1 MAFKNNLCFCSD
13 LSTNKWVTATVKT
26 RLEEL
31 IEISYNV
38 GKGPTQYWVN
48 CDSQLLAPLNT
59 MKAYQQFIEEEG
71 IQVEAAEGIQV
82 EQAEAADYDS
92 DFNSDSEYD

>member
-1 MAFKNNLCFCSD
+1 MCFCSD

-71 IQVEAAEGIQV
+71 IQVE
-82 EQAEAADYDS
+82 QAEAADYDS